1 MLNVIADTNFPI
13 DRTGIYSTG
22 NSILA
27 HWPRHAWRLYS
38 NQSTCF
44 AGQWPRPLTELPADS
59 GQATLIFTHLEYKGL
74 AQLLKTYPRALVH
87 VGDWPGCY
95 WRSVAQN
102 QSWLRGSVGALAFWA
117 KIAKLPKTARL
128 VFVSEADTA
137 AALQSGFKFAQTL
150 HLGVTP
156 PSIPLAE
163 AIDPL
168 TVCFTGSFRYA
179 PNIDAAHALIQWGK
193 QHPDFHIHL
202 AGFYVNEL
210 STSGSEHLSLHEDVS
225 SMPNFLA
232 TRRPVYVSLIKT
244 GAGAKNKILE
254 ALTAGCP
261 IIATPESLDG
271 STSGISLIHQIRSAA
286 EIGPQLAR
294 IKREASMYSA
304 ATAELARSVT
314 ENRSWRSIAEQLEAM
329 LADTPFSP
337 KPGAVA

>member
-22 NSILA
+22 NAILA
-27 HWPRHAWRLYS
+27 HWPRHVWRLYS
-38 NQSTCF
+38 NQSTSF
-44 AGQWPRPLTELPADS
+44 AGQSPRPMTELPADPRQS
-59 GQATLIFTHLEYKGL
+59 TLIFTHLEYKGL
-74 AQLLKTYPRALVH
+74 AQLLKIYPRALVH

-102 QSWLRGSVGALAFWA
+102 QSWLRGSAGALASWA
-117 KIAKLPKTARL
+117 KIAKLPKSARL

-156 PSIPLAE
+156 PSVPLAD

-168 TVCFTGSFRYA
+168 TLCFTGSFRYA
-179 PNIDAAHALIQWGK
+179 PNIDAAHALIEWGK
-193 QHPDFHIHL
+193 QHPDFQIHI
-202 AGFYVNEL
+202 AGFYAKEL
-210 STSGSEHLSLHEDVS
+210 SRCGSERLTLHEDVPS
-225 SMPNFLA
+225 LPNFLA
-232 TRRPVYVSLIKT
+232 THRPVYVSLLKT

-271 STSGISLIHQIRSAA
+271 TTTDIGLIHQVQSAG

-294 IKREASMYSA
+294 IKREAPFYST

-314 ENRSWRSIAEQLEAM
+314 AKRSWRSIAVQLEAM
-329 LADTPFSP
+329 LADTPSGP
-337 KPGAVA
+337 IPGL